1 MAIDIETIDR
11 YRKAQKW
18 SARELLQDAL
28 AELTEDESAQIL
40 DLLSCRGKYEQ
51 AAVCEVADI
60 LRDKLCKL
68 YGSDADHWDYD
79 EKQRIRDAVS
89 RELRIPPEVR

>member
-1 MAIDIETIDR
+1 MIDIDTIDR

-28 AELTEDESAQIL
+28 AELTEAESAQII
-40 DLLSCRGKYEQ
+40 DLLSQTGKHEQ
-51 AAVCEVADI
+51 AAVCAVADI
-60 LRDKLCKL
+60 LRDRLVKL

-79 EKQRIRDAVS
+79 EQQSISDAVS

>member
-28 AELTEDESAQIL
+28 AELTEDQSATVL
-40 DLLSCRGKYEQ
+40 DLLSHKGKHEQ
-51 AAVCEVADI
+51 AAVCAVADT
-60 LRDKLCKL
+60 LRDALCKL

-79 EKQRIRDAVS
+79 ENQRISDAVS
-89 RELRIPPEVR
+89 RELRIQSEVR